1 MVAVGIAVAGG
12 KHQIQERFIRSF
24 FIVFYQLEYMGTG
37 GRCDEKLRYQI

>member
-1 MVAVGIAVAGG
+1 MVAVGIAVVGG

-24 FIVFYQLEYMGTG
+24 FIIINELEYMGTG